1 MVKTIKVDI
10 SRTIAAVVV
19 IIFFSRIDLDLKMFL
34 FFFKLLIYLN
44 LISNFSQVYEKQTS
58 QSTA

>member
-34 FFFKLLIYLN
+34 FFLKLLIYLN